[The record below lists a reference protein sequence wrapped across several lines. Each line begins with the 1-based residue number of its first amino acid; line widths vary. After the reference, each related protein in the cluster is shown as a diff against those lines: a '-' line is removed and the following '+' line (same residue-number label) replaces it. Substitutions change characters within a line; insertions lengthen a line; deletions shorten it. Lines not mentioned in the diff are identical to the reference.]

1 MKKIKRFFIGNP
13 ISNADASSEKL
24 SILWGVSI
32 LSSDALSSVAYALQ
46 EIMKVLLPVMGA
58 MSFGVITPLTAI
70 ILLLIFM
77 VIFSYFK
84 IIGVYSNGG
93 GGYSVV
99 SDNFPRI
106 FALIGGGALLHS
118 YVLTVSV
125 SIVSGVQQL
134 TTLVPSLAP
143 FTTPLVIGFILLITW
158 GNLRGISESAKI
170 FGVLPYLFILFLGA
184 AIVYGL
190 FQTYTGHIQPE
201 VLSSKM
207 LNQGNIPQ
215 TLTAGWWAIMLRAFA
230 SGCSSLTG
238 IEAISNTVPHFKK
251 PEVKN
256 ARIVLW
262 ILGGILAFLFV
273 GVTLLAFNLKVH
285 VPIEDE
291 SKSLIVLLGQKV
303 FGTSGVGSIFY
314 YGLSISTLIILI
326 MAANTSYSGFPS
338 LSSVMA
344 RDGYL
349 PRQLTQKGDRLAFN
363 NGIIILSVLAVFF
376 VVLFNNNITI
386 LIAIYAIGVFI
397 TFTLSQFAFVKH
409 LWSNKDKYK
418 NAILVSIPSIIGGS
432 ATLVV
437 TLILTW
443 VKFFEGAWIAL
454 VAISILMVIMISIN
468 KHYKD
473 IENKIKLYGN
483 KEANELLKSENSNG
497 LINEVVVA
505 VSSLN
510 SLSIDAINYSKKI
523 AKQNES
529 EEYQKITVLSVAT
542 DEESYNKQIQ
552 NFEEIFKN
560 TNINYHVIYSEY
572 REITNPIS
580 EYIKSRVSEIV
591 KSHSDSTI
599 TIVFPQ
605 IVERK
610 TWHKVLHAQM
620 INKLNRELRKTPNVI
635 LSIMPKSL

>member
-1 MKKIKRFFIGNP
+1 MKKLKRLFIGKP
-13 ISNADASSEKL
+13 LSNSAASGEKL
-24 SILWGVSI
+24 SVLWGVSI

-46 EIMKVLLPVMGA
+46 EIMSVLIPGLGA
-58 MSFGVITPLTAI
+58 LAFGAITPLTLI

-99 SDNFPRI
+99 SANFHKV

-125 SIVSGVQQL
+125 SIVSGVLQL
-134 TTLVPSLAP
+134 TTLVPALQNY
-143 FTTPLVIGFILLITW
+143 TTLLVIGFILLITW

-170 FGVLPYLFILFLGA
+170 FGVLPYLFIGFLGIT
-184 AIVYGL
+184 IVYGL
-190 FQTYTGHIQPE
+190 FQSWTGH
-201 VLSSKM
+201 
-207 LNQGNIPQ
+207 GNIDTSHIPAGLNHSKAL
-215 TLTAGWWAIMLRAFA
+215 TLGWWALMLQGFA

-262 ILGGILAFLFV
+262 ILGGILAFLFT
-273 GVTLLAFNLKVH
+273 GVTLLTFALH
-285 VPIEDE
+285 THASE
-291 SKSLIVLLGQKV
+291 SQSLIVLLGERV
-303 FGTSGVGSIFY
+303 FGTKGIGALFY

-338 LSSVMA
+338 LASVMA
-344 RDGYL
+344 RDGFL

-363 NGIIILSVLAVFF
+363 NGIIVLSVLAILFT
-376 VVLFNNNITI
+376 VLFNNNLST

-409 LWSNKDKYK
+409 LWANKSKYK
-418 NAILVSIPSIIGGS
+418 NAVITSVPSIIGGT
-432 ATLVV
+432 ATAVV
-437 TLILTW
+437 TFILLLT
-443 VKFFEGAWIAL
+443 KFTSGAWIAL
-454 VAISILMVIMISIN
+454 LVVLILVIIMTSIN
-468 KHYKD
+468 KHYSE
-473 IENKIKLYGN
+473 IEEKVVLFDNETANKKL
-483 KEANELLKSENSNG
+483 LNSNQDD
-497 LINEVVVA
+497 LVNEVIVT

-510 SLSIDAINYSKKI
+510 SISLEAINYAKKI
-523 AKQNES
+523 AQQNTNEKYKQ
-529 EEYQKITVLSVAT
+529 ITVLSVAT
-542 DEESYNKQIQ
+542 DENFYYKQQEDFNK
-552 NFEEIFKN
+552 IFDN
-560 TNINYHVIYSEY
+560 TDINYRIIYSEY
-572 REITNPIS
+572 REITSPIS
-580 EYIKSRVSEIV
+580 TFV
-591 KSHSDSTI
+591 KEKVAQLHNENQNATV
-599 TIVFPQ
+599 TVVFPQ

-610 TWHKVLHAQM
+610 LWHKMLHAQM
-620 INKLNRELRKTPNVI
+620 INKLNRELRKTEDVV